1 MERNVKGLQIVRA
14 ATVVFLWMWRP
25 SSMPPEPPPPPP
37 ILKKVVYT
45 NHRLKFFIKKKERKS
60 CRNCDNLPPS
70 YHQLAVGLEIREIR
84 QTGLATAGQLMSSQF
99 NHCVGSWGS

>member
-37 ILKKVVYT
+37 SPILKKVVYT
-45 NHRLKFFIKKKERKS
+45 NHRLKFFIKKKKENHVGTVTIYPLRIISWPLGWRSER
-60 CRNCDNLPPS
+60 
-70 YHQLAVGLEIREIR
+70 
-84 QTGLATAGQLMSSQF
+84 
-99 NHCVGSWGS
+99 